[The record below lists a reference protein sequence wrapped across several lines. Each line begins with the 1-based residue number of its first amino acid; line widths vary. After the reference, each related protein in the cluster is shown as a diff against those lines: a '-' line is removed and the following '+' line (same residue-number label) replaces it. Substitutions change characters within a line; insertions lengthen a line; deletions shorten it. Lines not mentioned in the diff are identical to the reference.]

1 MIRGVYST
9 KKSFYTSL
17 LLWIAVK
24 PFTVNFPLFTEI
36 LFVLPKNHITC
47 ALIKIR
53 FVLTTA
59 G

>member
-1 MIRGVYST
+1 MLRVPQHDTQFIYI
-9 KKSFYTSL
+9 
-17 LLWIAVK
+17 IAVVSSVK
-24 PFTVNFPLFTEI
+24 FFTVNFPLFTEI

-47 ALIKIR
+47 PAIEIR